1 MYSTSVTIQDTQ
13 IRSVVRYH
21 VLTCYMGQKE
31 KYDKMLFCLEYAEN
45 RHSYTIEKTHK
56 EGHFA
61 ITIKNQTR
69 DGTQVSC
76 IAGGFITI

>member
-1 MYSTSVTIQDTQ
+1 
-13 IRSVVRYH
+13 
-21 VLTCYMGQKE
+21 MGQKE

-61 ITIKNQTR
+61 ISIKNKNSYIYIYIYIYIYHLSQEFHFQKFLFR
-69 DGTQVSC
+69 HIPFCVN
-76 IAGGFITI
+76 

>member
-1 MYSTSVTIQDTQ
+1 MIQDMQ
-13 IRSVVRYH
+13 IRSVVRHH
-21 VLTCYMGQKE
+21 VLTYYMGQKE

-61 ITIKNQTR
+61 ITIKNQPR

-76 IAGGFITI
+76 IAGGFIAI